1 MENSSSSPH
10 AFSAQD
16 MEELVN
22 NLQESLESLISKA
35 KVVPGEILILGAS
48 TSEVLGESIG
58 KGSSQ
63 ELGTVL
69 VKNIQD
75 ICDDHGLYLAVQGCE
90 HLNRALVVSKAC
102 QEAYRLQRVNAVP
115 ALHAGGAC
123 SLAAYERLPEARMV
137 KSLRHQAA
145 LGVDI
150 GDTFIGMH
158 LRPVVVPV
166 RTSIDTLGKA
176 HITFCRTRPPFVGG
190 ERAQYDPDLR

>member
-1 MENSSSSPH
+1 MESNSSSPH
-10 AFSAQD
+10 ALSS
-16 MEELVN
+16 
-22 NLQESLESLISKA
+22 QEMDKLLSDLRKSLESLISKA
-35 KVVPGEILILGAS
+35 KVVPGEILVVGAS
-48 TSEVLGESIG
+48 TSEVLGERIG

-63 ELGTVL
+63 ELGTL
-69 VKNIQD
+69 LID
-75 ICDDHGLYLAVQGCE
+75 TIRGICEDHGLYLAVQCCE

-123 SLAAYERLPEARMV
+123 ALAAYESLPEVRMV

-190 ERAQYDPDLR
+190 ERAQYDQDLR

>member
-1 MENSSSSPH
+1 MESTPSTPH
-10 AFSAQD
+10 ALTPQD
-16 MEELVN
+16 MASIVHD
-22 NLQESLESLISKA
+22 LQGSLGSLISQA
-35 KVVPGEILILGAS
+35 KVVPGEILVVGAS
-48 TSEVLGESIG
+48 TSEVLGARIG

-63 ELGTVL
+63 DLGKVL
-69 VKNIQD
+69 IETIQAL
-75 ICDDHGLYLAVQGCE
+75 CQDHDLYLAVQACE

-102 QEAYRLQRVNAVP
+102 QEAYRLQRVNAIP

-123 SLAAYERLPEARMV
+123 AVAAYESLAEARMV

-145 LGVDI
+145 LGIDI

-176 HITFCRTRPPFVGG
+176 HISFCRTRPPFVGG
-190 ERAQYDPDLR
+190 ERAQYDPELR